1 MSNNFDEISIITK
14 LVNQQIA
21 LLDSLADCNSSKK
34 ELIKQAN
41 KLLKSVAI
49 YHGGS
54 LFLNKDFLDSAEDS
68 DVELN
73 IIQDK
78 EGSVELKIK
87 DSNNEE

>member
-14 LVNQQIA
+14 LVSQQIA
-21 LLDSLADCNSSKK
+21 LLDSLADCKSSKK

-87 DSNNEE
+87 DTNNEE

>member
-68 DVELN
+68 DVELS

-87 DSNNEE
+87 DTNNEE